1 MKLTP
6 AEIKQ
11 QKAMFGSDAVN
22 FFVRYMDAV
31 KRWNY
36 LPPESIV
43 NALKHSE
50 DLPINNQAG
59 NGINRSF
66 KRKIKNKFA
75 NRTTKTHKR
84 N

>member
-11 QKAMFGSDAVN
+11 HKQLFGTDAVN
-22 FFVRYMDAV
+22 FFMRYIEAV
-31 KRWNY
+31 KRWKH
-36 LPPESIV
+36 LPSEFII

-59 NGINRSF
+59 TRINRTL
-66 KRKIKNKFA
+66 KRKIKNKLG
-75 NRTTKTHKR
+75 NRTTKIHKG